1 MYKNVQERMS
11 VGTKKD
17 MLLYFCLGG
26 LLHFYFTF
34 PTEYFWL
41 YEKTTLLACFKEK
54 SHFNYV
60 SSNGFLKWA
69 CTQTPDRVSL
79 TMLLWEGGGDPIP
92 RYPICLAPLLRQQ
105 TKNWYLSNICSFSV
119 IMNSINTALS
129 LMMATALPLAY
140 LQVKSGSMW
149 VSSLQTSHPV
159 SSGKNQMLFTST
171 AHGL

>member
-1 MYKNVQERMS
+1 MC
-11 VGTKKD
+11 KKEWVWGQRKI
-17 MLLYFCLGG
+17 C
-26 LLHFYFTF
+26 FYTF
-34 PTEYFWL
+34 VWGSCYVFILPFPLNTFDCMK
-41 YEKTTLLACFKEK
+41 KTTLLACFKEK